1 MKKYLGT
8 IILMFFICLTNVSAL
23 EIDIKSNNVLL
34 YNLKDEK
41 IMYEKNSEEN
51 TSIASLTKIVTVLV
65 AIENIDDVHEK
76 ITLTPE
82 IFKDLALLKASV
94 AGFEVGE
101 IVTYEDLLYGAML
114 PSGADATNALAVNIF
129 GSEEKFVNKM
139 NELMSKLNIKNTYFT
154 NTTGLDEKAQKANL
168 NDLLKVILYGF
179 ENEYFTKI
187 FNARTYITSNGS
199 LTMKSTLNNYEK
211 RFAIN
216 TDIINGSKTGFTSK
230 AGLCL
235 LSYAD
240 NDELELLLITTNA
253 PVEDNL
259 FPYNVTDALKIYNY
273 YFDNYDYFK
282 ILNTNDVVTS
292 INTKYS
298 KVKEVDVIY
307 KGKDIEYL
315 LPNNYNNE
323 DIVYS
328 YDLKEYVSFLTDKNK
343 KVGTF
348 NIKYK
353 DETILEDDLY
363 LKDQVNLNIFYLIKD
378 HILVF
383 SFLVITLFL
392 LTLKRR
398 KKQR

>member
-1 MKKYLGT
+1 
-8 IILMFFICLTNVSAL
+8 MFFICLSNINAL

-76 ITLTPE
+76 VTLTPE
-82 IFKDLALLKASV
+82 VFKDLALLKASV